1 MKSAVSETNLNA
13 YLDGQLPPDQT
24 TNLEARF
31 AEDAEASNRLDAMTE
46 QKKALR
52 AALMAMPASEGSPK
66 TLDLEQR
73 LASRLRQ
80 RERISSGT
88 WAAGSWLRKV
98 AAAVLLVAAG
108 WGGHMTYAD
117 LSHPLP
123 EYVAEAAGAHL
134 VFADNPLRPA
144 DVDPTQPLQMASW
157 LSSRLGK
164 SITVPSLEPL
174 NISFISA
181 RLLGTKEGP
190 LAQVVYE
197 DQDSHRMTLSIAP
210 HSYQGN
216 TGIIHAERDGV
227 NLAYWSDAEL
237 SYVLAAKTT
246 AAQIEVIA
254 AEIVNAGQDAAK

>member
-1 MKSAVSETNLNA
+1 MKPAVSETDLNT
-13 YLDGQLPPDQT
+13 YLDGQLPPGEAAG
-24 TNLEARF
+24 LEARL
-31 AEDAEASNRLDAMTE
+31 AEDTEASSRLDAMTE
-46 QKKALR
+46 QKKMLR
-52 AALMAMPASEGSPK
+52 AALMAVPAGEGSPR

-73 LASRLRQ
+73 LAGRLRQ
-80 RERISSGT
+80 RERVSAGT
-88 WAAGSWLRKV
+88 WAAGNWLRKA
-98 AAAVLLVAAG
+98 AAAVVLVAAG

-134 VFADNPLRPA
+134 VFADSAHRPM
-144 DVDPTQPLQMASW
+144 DVDPTQPLEMASW

-210 HSYQGN
+210 HRYQGN
-216 TGIIHAERDGV
+216 TGIIHAEHGGI

-254 AEIVNAGQDAAK
+254 AEIVNAGQAAAQ

>member
-1 MKSAVSETNLNA
+1 MKPAVSETDLNA
-13 YLDGQLPPDQT
+13 YLDGQLPPEQVAGI
-24 TNLEARF
+24 EARVV
-31 AEDAEASNRLDAMTE
+31 EDTETSSHLDAMTE
-46 QKKALR
+46 QKKMLR
-52 AALMAMPASEGSPK
+52 AALMALPAGEGSQK
-66 TLDLEQR
+66 TVDLEQR

-80 RERISSGT
+80 RERVSEGNL
-88 WAAGSWLRKV
+88 AAGNWLRRA
-98 AAAVLLVAAG
+98 AAAVFLVAAG

-117 LSHPLP
+117 LSHTLP

-144 DVDPTQPLQMASW
+144 DVDPTQPVQMASW

-197 DQDSHRMTLSIAP
+197 DQNSHRMTLSIAP
-210 HSYQGN
+210 HRYQGN
-216 TGIIHAERDGV
+216 TGIIHAERDGI

-246 AAQIEVIA
+246 PAQIDVIA
-254 AEIVNAGQDAAK
+254 AEIVNTGQNAAN

>member
-1 MKSAVSETNLNA
+1 MKSALSETDLAA
-13 YLDGQLPPDQT
+13 YIDGELSVEQAVC
-24 TNLEARF
+24 LEALL
-31 AEDAEASNRLDAMTE
+31 AGDPEARSRLDAMTG
-46 QKKALR
+46 QKQMLR
-52 AALMAMPASEGSPK
+52 AALLTLPAGEGAPR
-66 TLDLEQR
+66 TLELEHR

-80 RERISSGT
+80 REQVSRGD
-88 WAAGSWLRKV
+88 WMVGDWLRRA

-144 DVDPTQPLQMASW
+144 DVDPTQPLQMATW

-164 SITVPSLEPL
+164 AITVPSLEPL
-174 NISFISA
+174 NITFVSA

-197 DQDSHRMTLSIAP
+197 DQNRHRMTLSIAP
-210 HSYQGN
+210 HGYQGN
-216 TGIIHAERDGV
+216 TAILHAERDGI
-227 NLAYWSDAEL
+227 NLAYWSDPEL

-246 AAQIEVIA
+246 AAQIEAVA
-254 AEIVNAGQDAAK
+254 AEIMTTGEDAAE